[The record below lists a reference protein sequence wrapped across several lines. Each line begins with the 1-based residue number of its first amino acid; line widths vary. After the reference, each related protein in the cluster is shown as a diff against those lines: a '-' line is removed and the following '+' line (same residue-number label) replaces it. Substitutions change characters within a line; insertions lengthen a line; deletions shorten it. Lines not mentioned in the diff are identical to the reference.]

1 MTGKGKKQVLECL
14 LQEPSK
20 MSALVTVNNIWNS
33 EEDKECLGEAID
45 FRFSV
50 IETYVTLIYVL
61 DVYEER
67 NYQSSLP
74 LRGQ

>member
-50 IETYVTLIYVL
+50 YRNLCDL
-61 DVYEER
+61 D
-67 NYQSSLP
+67 LCFGC
-74 LRGQ
+74 L